1 MNGSIRLWREVVC
14 VMCGLAALV
23 SCHGDGIQPPGNR
36 QDNGRPIEVRTLN
49 DGKKVGVLAVVRDE
63 GPPIT
68 VNITYVTD
76 IPLAEHN
83 RLQDEVR
90 RLWSESFS
98 HDAQAAGATKAYIFA
113 QESKPRPGGRVS
125 ERATG
130 FVLQRDASGKWV
142 EGGGF

>member
-1 MNGSIRLWREVVC
+1 MNGSIRLWRDVAC
-14 VMCGLAALV
+14 VICGLAAFV
-23 SCHGDGIQPPGNR
+23 SCHSDPVQPPGDR
-36 QDNGRPIEVRTLN
+36 QDNGRRIEVRTLS
-49 DGKKVGVLAVVRDE
+49 DGKKVRVLAAVRRE

-68 VNITYVTD
+68 VNITYLTD
-76 IPLAEHN
+76 IPLAEHA

-98 HDAQAAGATKAYIFA
+98 HDAQAADATKAYIFA
-113 QESKPRPGGRVS
+113 QESKPGPGGRVS

-142 EGGGF
+142 EDGGF